1 MRFQQKTP
9 LAWLDTTIVNMALY
23 WLGHFHPITCEESKY
38 WSQCDS
44 GVHLGPK
51 TVLLTTHL
59 THVRRV
65 IFNPFPALGQNDV
78 PILYL
83 SLLNPSN
90 SGGRFDGE
98 VKAVIWYSL
107 WAIEHRPSSAF
118 RVCTGFLVICCRT
131 PLISKTVYHPIM
143 ML

>member
-1 MRFQQKTP
+1 MWYIILFFDAWSLMSLWLDWQMKLRYLIYLLSWCSYDVRFQQKTP
-9 LAWLDTTIVNMALY
+9 LAWLDKTIVNMALY
-23 WLGHFHPITCEESKY
+23 WLGHFHPIICGESKY

-51 TVLLTTHL
+51 IVLLTTHL

-83 SLLNPSN
+83 SLLNPNN
-90 SGGRFDGE
+90 SGVRFDGE
-98 VKAVIWYSL
+98 VKAVI
-107 WAIEHRPSSAF
+107 
-118 RVCTGFLVICCRT
+118 
-131 PLISKTVYHPIM
+131 
-143 ML
+143 